1 MKKVFI
7 PAVIALSLMN
17 VSAKGKWDAPY
28 RDTMLESNGLTKEL
42 VCEKKECVE
51 TITIPESFKEKVL
64 NIKPD
69 IFANEHDVSMPGD
82 TRTFNLKIIN
92 LSKNNFTYQDKS
104 LYLKPIEDKES
115 YTDILSYNN
124 AQIPVFSTMY
134 RLYNS
139 EPLKFLYDGKDLTDE
154 QIKDENIEK
163 KLQELGYAGISELD
177 KYYLDYF
184 NKNYKTNFKSL
195 DDLTQ
200 KYINKIWTDI
210 SRNSEIPETNKN
222 LIEFHHNYFYNILLT
237 MKYNDKK
244 DMDNNIYS
252 VGAYSRNEES
262 YQNLNTALN
271 SITIPATSETSFEP
285 FYFHLNGP
293 LTRNSFTL
301 FTYGID
307 VGLSFDKKIKYGKI
321 KTYYIDS
328 LGNLLTDIITMEDE
342 VDNPYE
348 TEEKSFSGYKL
359 IRVDGPKSGTFQEKV
374 QEVYY
379 MYDWDNETPVDNI
392 IPNDDLYTGVTDSNW
407 TLYSL
412 IVSFIFLIGAKIKYA
427 RK

>member
-28 RDTMLESNGLTKEL
+28 KDTMLESNGLTKNL

-51 TITIPESFKEKVL
+51 TITIPEDFNEKVL
-64 NIKPD
+64 NLKPD
-69 IFANEHDVSMPGD
+69 VFANEHDTSMPGD

-92 LSKNNFTYQDKS
+92 LSKNNYTYQDKS
-104 LYLKPIEDKES
+104 LYLKPVEDKES
-115 YTDILSYNN
+115 YTDILGYNN

-139 EPLKFLYDGKDLTDE
+139 EPLKFLYDGVDLTDE
-154 QIKDENIEK
+154 QIKDENIEA
-163 KLQELGYAGISELD
+163 KLQERGYAGISELD
-177 KYYLDYF
+177 KYYIDYF
-184 NKNYKTNFKSL
+184 NKKYKTNFKSL
-195 DDLTQ
+195 EDLTQ
-200 KYINKIWTDI
+200 KYIDKIWTDI
-210 SRNSEIPETNKN
+210 SRNSKVPETNKN
-222 LIEFHHNYFYNILLT
+222 LIEFHHNYFYNTLLS

-244 DMDNNIYS
+244 DLDKSIYS
-252 VGAYSRNEES
+252 VGAYSRNEEI
-262 YQNLNTALN
+262 YQSLNTTLS

-301 FTYGID
+301 FTYGVDI
-307 VGLSFDKKIKYGKI
+307 GLSFDKEIKYGKV
-321 KTYYIDS
+321 KVYYIDS

-342 VDNPYE
+342 VDKNYE
-348 TEEKSFSGYKL
+348 TEEKVFPGYKL
-359 IRVDGPKSGTFQEKV
+359 IRVDGSRSGTYIEGL

-379 MYDWDNETPVDNI
+379 MYDLDNETPVDNI

-412 IVSFIFLIGAKIKYA
+412 IISFLLLIGAKIKYA